1 MPRCGPIY
9 FLWELAKCRTSKVL
23 VLCRAAFAFVF
34 SEAEAAQ
41 PSKEGGFLGRLWILN
56 SNSKPRAVTEFPADD
71 MRALDGLER
80 ILRQAGVLN
89 K

>member
-1 MPRCGPIY
+1 M
-9 FLWELAKCRTSKVL
+9 
-23 VLCRAAFAFVF
+23 F
-34 SEAEAAQ
+34 SETEAQQ
-41 PSKEGGFLGRLWILN
+41 PRREGGLLGRLFGGVVK
-56 SNSKPRAVTEFPADD
+56 SRAVTEFPADD

>member
-1 MPRCGPIY
+1 VSCNY
-9 FLWELAKCRTSKVL
+9 
-23 VLCRAAFAFVF
+23 RAAFAFVF
-34 SEAEAAQ
+34 SETEAQQ
-41 PSKEGGFLGRLWILN
+41 PRKEGGLLGRLFG
-56 SNSKPRAVTEFPADD
+56 KARAVTEFPADD

>member
-1 MPRCGPIY
+1 MAVY
-9 FLWELAKCRTSKVL
+9 
-23 VLCRAAFAFVF
+23 RAAFAFVYT
-34 SEAEAAQ
+34 EAEAGE
-41 PSKEGGFLGRLWILN
+41 PRRGGLLGQLLGGVG
-56 SNSKPRAVTEFPADD
+56 KPRAVTEFPADD

>member
-1 MPRCGPIY
+1 MY
-9 FLWELAKCRTSKVL
+9 T
-23 VLCRAAFAFVF
+23 
-34 SEAEAAQ
+34 EAEAGQ
-41 PSKEGGFLGRLWILN
+41 PRRGGLLGQLFGAAG
-56 SNSKPRAVTEFPADD
+56 KARAVTEFPADD